1 MPPQQF
7 QELMQAKHRSV
18 ICRLP
23 SFALRN
29 KGKKKSSVLDSTFPT
44 FENELP
50 VLHLDF
56 CTWPSGWRRIS
67 LKWFA
72 ASSPT

>member
-56 CTWPSGWRRIS
+56 CT
-67 LKWFA
+67 
-72 ASSPT
+72 